1 MQPRSRAV
9 KSRGCALVK
18 RRDGTGMRMRLSTS
32 AARVAQRHRSA
43 ARQAQRH
50 RTHVHARPA
59 LLHARHGGT
68 ARSCG
73 RLSLTSRPVEPP
85 HAAPRALCGPWQ
97 EGDAAHRSACRSA
110 WAVRERGRPSA
121 MHSTAAV
128 AAAAVVACASLLGLA
143 AVLSPR
149 GAAAPSAA
157 LQGATTFVWATD
169 DGPGGAGPPPAARSS
184 VQRQGA
190 SATAARGRLAAV
202 KRAARNAE
210 PMGFDISRTLD
221 SAFRRGEQGST
232 SLIHIDL
239 PIQQYQIGKT
249 VGGGKANMRAYN
261 GDGTALPIYLR
272 LNKVEAATLKEEKQ
286 VRRTRAPG
294 VSQLSRR

>member
-1 MQPRSRAV
+1 
-9 KSRGCALVK
+9 
-18 RRDGTGMRMRLSTS
+18 
-32 AARVAQRHRSA
+32 
-43 ARQAQRH
+43 
-50 RTHVHARPA
+50 
-59 LLHARHGGT
+59 
-68 ARSCG
+68 
-73 RLSLTSRPVEPP
+73 
-85 HAAPRALCGPWQ
+85 
-97 EGDAAHRSACRSA
+97 
-110 WAVRERGRPSA
+110 

-286 VRRTRAPG
+286 DPGG
-294 VSQLSRR
+294 VSRLKAMGTHFAKRVDKVLVSIGNKLKLADKWREEHHVPNALSELQAIQVSKNDQAKWAKSIQDLDDVIAAHGGDPPPENDSMRRARQAQTMQQQLIYERALKRAFGKQPTLPVP